1 MSDSARGQLVTSAA
15 EVYEE
20 FFLPALFQEWTARL
34 ADAAQIAKGHRVLD
48 VACGTGV
55 LARTARERVGSEGS
69 VVGVDINE
77 GMLTVAN
84 RKAPDIEWRR
94 APAEKL
100 PFGDHEFDAV
110 ISQFGLMFFDNQRV
124 ALTEMARV
132 LRPGRYLAV
141 AVWDS
146 LANTPGYAAM
156 TALLNRLFG
165 DKIAAALEA
174 PFTLSNKNTLHSLFT
189 DAGMSDAVITTHNG
203 TARFPSIQAWVH
215 TDVKGWTLAD
225 MIDDAQ
231 YQRLLSEAEQALQSF
246 VTEGGAVSFKSPA
259 HIITWRK
266 PR

>member
-20 FFLPALFQEWTARL
+20 FFLPALFQEWTTRV

-55 LARTARERVGSEGS
+55 LARTALARVGSEGS

-77 GMLTVAN
+77 GMLTIAN
-84 RKAPDIEWRR
+84 RKAPEIEWRQ

-100 PFGDHEFDAV
+100 PFDDSTFDAV
-110 ISQFGLMFFDNQRV
+110 VSQFGLMFFDNQRA

-156 TALLNRLFG
+156 TTLLDRLFG
-165 DKIAAALEA
+165 AKIASALEA
-174 PFTLSNKNTLHSLFT
+174 PFTLGDKNTLRSLFT
-189 DAGMSDAVITTHNG
+189 DAGMPDAVITTQIG
-203 TARFPSIQAWVH
+203 AARFSSIQAWVH
-215 TDVKGWTLAD
+215 TDIKGWTLAE

-231 YQRLLSEAEQALQSF
+231 YQLLLREAEQTLKPF
-246 VTEGGAVSFKSPA
+246 VSEGGAVSFKSPA

-266 PR
+266 P

>member
-34 ADAAQIAKGHRVLD
+34 ADAAQIAKGHQVLD

-77 GMLTVAN
+77 GMLTVAT
-84 RKAPDIEWRR
+84 RKAPEVEWRR
-94 APAEKL
+94 ASAEKL
-100 PFGDHEFDAV
+100 PFDDNVFDAV
-110 ISQFGLMFFDNQRV
+110 VSQFGLMFFDNQRA

-174 PFTLSNKNTLHSLFT
+174 PFTLGDTNILQSLFAE
-189 DAGMSDAVITTHNG
+189 AGMRNAEITTQIG
-203 TARFPSIQAWVH
+203 MARFPSIQAWVH

-225 MIDDAQ
+225 MIDEAQ
-231 YQRLLSEAEQALQSF
+231 YQLLLREAEQALKPF
-246 VTEGGAVSFKSPA
+246 VSEGGVVSFKSPA
-259 HIITWRK
+259 HIVTWRK
-266 PR
+266 P